1 MEIVT
6 ISAELWGYNG
16 SEVFYIISDKR
27 DMNRNKKK
35 LVDTLHGL
43 ALARNYPTTKEDI
56 ESTVEYDM
64 DIQLGE
70 VYKQ

>member
-6 ISAELWGYNG
+6 ISAELWGYTG
-16 SEVFYIISDKR
+16 SEVFYIMSDKR
-27 DMNRNKKK
+27 DMNKNKKK
-35 LVDTLHGL
+35 LVDTLYGL

-56 ESTVEYDM
+56 EATVEYDM